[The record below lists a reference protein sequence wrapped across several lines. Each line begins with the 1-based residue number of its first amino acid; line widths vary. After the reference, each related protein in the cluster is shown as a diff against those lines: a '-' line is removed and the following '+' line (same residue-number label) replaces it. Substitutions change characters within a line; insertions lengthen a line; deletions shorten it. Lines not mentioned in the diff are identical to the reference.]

1 MKQPFSDR
9 LLAVYSGVITAAFLY
24 TVTTGF
30 APAPKKTS
38 FEEIDV
44 KRINVIEPDGSV
56 RLILSD
62 RAHFPGLIIK
72 GKEYPHET
80 RHTAG
85 ILFFN
90 DEGTENGGILF
101 GGSKDKDGKASSY
114 GHLSFDKYMQDQVL
128 TLDAGKNGTEER
140 AAFGVFD
147 RPDYPITDLVDEL
160 ARTKSMAAAERNAAF
175 NAFVDA
181 HGRPHQRVY
190 LGRAEDK
197 SVSLRLKDTHGHDRI
212 VIRVDPDGTPAMQF
226 LDEKGKVTAQ
236 FPSKG

>member
-9 LLAVYSGVITAAFLY
+9 LLAVYSGIITAAFLY

-30 APAPKKTS
+30 TPAPKKTS

-44 KRINVIEPDGSV
+44 KRINIIEPDGSI

-62 RAHFPGLIIK
+62 KARFPGLIIK
-72 GKEYPHET
+72 RKEYPHET
-80 RHTAG
+80 RHTGG
-85 ILFFN
+85 ILFFD
-90 DEGTENGGILF
+90 DEGTENGGITF
-101 GGSKDKDGKASSY
+101 GGSMGKDGKAASS

-128 TLDAGKNGTEER
+128 TLDAGKNGAEEHVG
-140 AAFGVFD
+140 FGVWD

-160 ARTKSMAAAERNAAF
+160 ARTKGMAAQDRSAAI
-175 NAFVDA
+175 NKFVDV
-181 HGRPHQRVY
+181 HGRAYPRLY

-197 SVSLRLKDTHGHDRI
+197 SVSLRLKDMQGHDRI
-212 VIRVDPDGTPAMQF
+212 VIRVDPSGTPAMQF
-226 LDEKGKVTAQ
+226 LDDKGKVTAQ